1 MHCTGLYYNCKQQP
15 KVFDCTKN
23 QHKTINKMKN
33 TTNLSLI
40 ELNRI
45 NGGEEKKVLMGY
57 PGASLVNLIW
67 SALEG
72 AYQKGYD
79 DKKQTLEPCYDI

>member
-1 MHCTGLYYNCKQQP
+1 
-15 KVFDCTKN
+15 
-23 QHKTINKMKN
+23 MKK
-33 TTNLSLI
+33 TTNLTLKELI
-40 ELNRI
+40 AI
-45 NGGEEKKVLMGY
+45 NGGEGEKILSGY

-79 DKKQTLEPCYDI
+79 DKMQTLEPCYDI

>member
-1 MHCTGLYYNCKQQP
+1 
-15 KVFDCTKN
+15 
-23 QHKTINKMKN
+23 MKN
-33 TTNLSLI
+33 TTTLSLI

>member
-1 MHCTGLYYNCKQQP
+1 
-15 KVFDCTKN
+15 
-23 QHKTINKMKN
+23 MKN
-33 TTNLSLI
+33 ITELSSKQLI
-40 ELNRI
+40 II